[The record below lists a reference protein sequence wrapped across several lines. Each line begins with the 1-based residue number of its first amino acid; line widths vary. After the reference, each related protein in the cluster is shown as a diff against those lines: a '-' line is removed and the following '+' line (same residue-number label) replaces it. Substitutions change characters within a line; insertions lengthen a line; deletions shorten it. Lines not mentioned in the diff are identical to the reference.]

1 VRKICY
7 AAQLRILADS
17 TPTWVPPFFDVDPP
31 SHPLEGE
38 DIQTTHWE
46 DARHW
51 MSIYADLLE
60 FKRGVLD
67 RVRRDVTKLPSPARE
82 AAERDVEII
91 AIQMEGYQQRLDLWY
106 RRVWDLHG
114 LWLDREGRTIHY
126 GSLTATMPAREFQL
140 FEFLLDHPHR
150 YLSVA
155 QILSDAW
162 ARPDLFPE
170 EVRTYVRRLRNR
182 LAELDIP
189 CDIINQPRR
198 GYSLRFR
205 QDE

>member
-1 VRKICY
+1 M
-7 AAQLRILADS
+7 DS
-17 TPTWVPPFFDVDPP
+17 PPQ
-31 SHPLEGE
+31 PLEGE

-60 FKRGVLD
+60 FKRGILD
-67 RVRRDVTKLPSPARE
+67 RVRRDVTKLPTPARK

-91 AIQMEGYQQRLDLWY
+91 AVQMQGYQERLDLWY

-114 LWLDREGRTIHY
+114 LRLERAARTLHY
-126 GSLTATMPAREFQL
+126 KSRTAAMTSREFQL
-140 FEFLLDHPHR
+140 LEFLLEHPHR
-150 YLSVA
+150 YFSVA

-162 ARPDLFPE
+162 DHPDLFAE
-170 EVRTYVRRLRNR
+170 EVRNYIQRLRKR

-189 CDIINQPRR
+189 VDIVNQPHR
-198 GYSLRFR
+198 GYCLKFR
-205 QDE
+205 GDE

>member
-1 VRKICY
+1 V
-7 AAQLRILADS
+7 
-17 TPTWVPPFFDVDPP
+17 
-31 SHPLEGE
+31 
-38 DIQTTHWE
+38 
-46 DARHW
+46 
-51 MSIYADLLE
+51 
-60 FKRGVLD
+60 
-67 RVRRDVTKLPSPARE
+67 

-91 AIQMEGYQQRLDLWY
+91 AIQMEGYQLRLDLWY

-126 GSLTATMPAREFQL
+126 KSQTATMPAREFQL
-140 FEFLLDHPHR
+140 LEFLLDHPHR
-150 YLSVA
+150 YFSVA

-170 EVRTYVRRLRNR
+170 EVRTYVRRLRSR

-189 CDIINQPRR
+189 CDIVNRPRR

-205 QDE
+205 QD